1 MHPELD
7 YLYSS
12 LLREARERKAEH
24 ERLAWVAGRR
34 SHARVPWIWTARQR
48 VGYLL
53 VEAGLR
59 LALSPAP
66 SSR

>member
-1 MHPELD
+1 MHPELN

-24 ERLAWVAGRR
+24 ERLAWVPGRR
-34 SHARVPWIWTARQR
+34 SYARAPWIWPARQR

-53 VEAGLR
+53 IKVGLR